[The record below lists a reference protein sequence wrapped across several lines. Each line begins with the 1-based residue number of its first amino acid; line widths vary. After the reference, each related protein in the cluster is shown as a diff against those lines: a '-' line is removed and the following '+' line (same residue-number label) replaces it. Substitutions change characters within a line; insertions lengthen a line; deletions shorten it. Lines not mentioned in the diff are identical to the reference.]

1 DPVVPQIQ
9 VAQGVRFTIDLLS
22 AHTHHFTYGENL
34 GTPDCHVPVQR
45 FTYRPTRQPIVLE
58 WWATDGEGAPPGNT
72 FTTIANWRQTDKDID
87 WNGETYYW
95 SKHLEFE
102 KFIDLPHRAPHPFEL
117 ALGGADA
124 GTVRRLRGHG
134 WRVVDGPAL
143 TRRVE
148 PYREYVIRS
157 AGEF

>member
-1 DPVVPQIQ
+1 
-9 VAQGVRFTIDLLS
+9 
-22 AHTHHFTYGENL
+22 
-34 GTPDCHVPVQR
+34 
-45 FTYRPTRQPIVLE
+45 
-58 WWATDGEGAPPGNT
+58 
-72 FTTIANWRQTDKDID
+72 
-87 WNGETYYW
+87 ETYYW

-157 AGEF
+157 AGEFTVAKDQYVRPCSGWFSDRSASYLAAGRPVVTQDTGFGKVLPTGRGLFAFRSMDEILDAFDEIRADYGAHSRAAREIAQEYF